1 MIFSLCQSIE
11 CLETVW
17 FDNSVFSGVGHWP
30 CIPVSKFCKWKHLP
44 VPRTFF
50 FLFKNR
56 GIERIVKLSENNKN
70 SISKSLAHGQ
80 IVSWVIQS
88 PMMRE
93 ENVKNSEDARTQ
105 SAERQKSLWEN
116 SWRAT
121 SVYRRNSHIPIT
133 TVIGSVR
140 SSSSKT
146 DTSTYT
152 RRPKRHLP
160 GRNSKRLICK
170 GCHGHV
176 QSIFAVPNNLEVPSN
191 VTIPINF
198 PTTTLLY
205 STLYFV
211 AHTQN
216 VEIRRCS
223 FGAICVVEGTGPG
236 TTALSSV
243 RTLTFS
249 MDTCISIM
257 RTQVIVPLFTK
268 DCNPPSP
275 RDWTLKL
282 IPKNK

>member
-17 FDNSVFSGVGHWP
+17 FDNSVFSGVAHWP
-30 CIPVSKFCKWKHLP
+30 CIPVSKFGKWKHLP

-50 FLFKNR
+50 FLYKNR
-56 GIERIVKLSENNKN
+56 GIVRIVKLSENNKYH

-80 IVSWVIQS
+80 IVSWVTQS
-88 PMMRE
+88 PIMRE

-121 SVYRRNSHIPIT
+121 SVSRRNSHIPIT

-146 DTSTYT
+146 DTSMYT
-152 RRPKRHLP
+152 RRQKRHLP
-160 GRNSKRLICK
+160 GRISKRLICK

-176 QSIFAVPNNLEVPSN
+176 QSIYAVPNNLEVPSN

-198 PTTTLLY
+198 PTSTLLVKK
-205 STLYFV
+205 TKN
-211 AHTQN
+211 Q
-216 VEIRRCS
+216 
-223 FGAICVVEGTGPG
+223 
-236 TTALSSV
+236 
-243 RTLTFS
+243 
-249 MDTCISIM
+249 
-257 RTQVIVPLFTK
+257 LFR
-268 DCNPPSP
+268 P
-275 RDWTLKL
+275 R
-282 IPKNK
+282 IPQKT